1 MRWSAGWDA
10 TKMSSLDEELRDE
23 LERLRAAGKLVPIR
37 TVDSPQG
44 PTIRLGDG
52 REVICLCSADY
63 LGLAADPVV
72 VAAAGEAL
80 GAYGAGTASVR
91 SSAGLFTP
99 QVELEAGLAD
109 FLESE
114 AAVVY
119 TSAWNAN
126 RALLETLCDDRT
138 WILSDELNNPS
149 IIDGIRQA
157 RAGGKAVY
165 SHVDIASVEGAL
177 DRVPPGA
184 RCLII
189 TDGVFGT
196 EGDLAPLPDLVEIA
210 DTRGA
215 TLIVD
220 DSHGLGV
227 LGLEGR
233 GTAEYFGLD
242 GTIEVVTG
250 SLGKALGGAA
260 GGFVA
265 GSAALCALI
274 TQRSRSQL
282 FSTGMPP
289 SVASGARAAL
299 EEMTSNP
306 GRLRRLR
313 ANVDRFRSGI
323 ENLGLTVIAGP
334 SAIVPI
340 VIGATRSAEAFR
352 DRLLEEGVF
361 AVSLGS
367 PAVPEGSARI
377 RAQLSAALSDEQID
391 AAVAAFGRAA
401 AAQGLP

>member
-1 MRWSAGWDA
+1 MSA
-10 TKMSSLDEELRDE
+10 LDEELRDE
-23 LERLRAAGKLVPIR
+23 LTQLGTSGVLRPIR

-44 PTIRLGDG
+44 PMVRLVDG
-52 REVICLCSADY
+52 REVICLCSGDY

-80 GAYGAGTASVR
+80 LSYGAGTASVR

-99 QVELEAGLAD
+99 QVELETGLAD
-109 FLESE
+109 FLETE
-114 AAVVY
+114 AAVGY

-149 IIDGIRQA
+149 IIDGIRLA

-165 SHVDIASVEGAL
+165 SHIDIASVERAL
-177 DRVPPGA
+177 QRVPDGA

-210 DTRGA
+210 DAHDA

-242 GTIEVVTG
+242 GTVEIITG
-250 SLGKALGGAA
+250 SLGKALGGGA
-260 GGFVA
+260 GGFAA
-265 GSAALCALI
+265 GSGALCELLA
-274 TQRSRSQL
+274 QRSRSQL
-282 FSTGMPP
+282 YSTGMPP
-289 SVASGARAAL
+289 SVASGAGAAL
-299 EEMTSNP
+299 DEMRSNP

-323 ENLGLTVIAGP
+323 GNLGLTMLEGP

-340 VIGATRSAEAFR
+340 IIGATRSADAFSTGLF
-352 DRLLEEGVF
+352 DEGVY
-361 AVSLGS
+361 AVSFGS

-377 RAQLSAALSDEQID
+377 RAQISASLTDEQID
-391 AAVAAFGRAA
+391 AAVAAFGRTA
-401 AAQGLP
+401 AAQGLL

>member
-1 MRWSAGWDA
+1 
-10 TKMSSLDEELRDE
+10 MSSLDEELRDE
-23 LERLRAAGKLVPIR
+23 LERLGAAGELKPVR

-44 PTIRLGDG
+44 PLIRLSDG
-52 REVICLCSADY
+52 RDVICLCSGDY

-80 GAYGAGTASVR
+80 SAYGAGTASVR

-99 QVELEAGLAD
+99 QVELEADLAD

-114 AAVVY
+114 AAVAY

-126 RALLETLCDDRT
+126 RALLEMLCDERT

-149 IIDGIRQA
+149 IIDGVRLT

-165 SHVDIASVEGAL
+165 LHADIASVEGAL
-177 DRVPPGA
+177 NRVPTGA

-189 TDGVFGT
+189 TDGVFGA

-210 DTRGA
+210 DARGA
-215 TLIVD
+215 ILIVD

-242 GTIEVVTG
+242 GMIEIVTG

-265 GSAALCALI
+265 GSRALCELLA
-274 TQRSRSQL
+274 QRSRSQL

-289 SVASGARAAL
+289 SVASGASAAL

-323 ENLGLTVIAGP
+323 ENLGLTVTTGP

-340 VIGATRSAEAFR
+340 IIGTTRSADAFR
-352 DRLLEEGVF
+352 DRLLEEGVY
-361 AVSLGS
+361 AMSLGS

-377 RAQLSAALSDEQID
+377 RTQLSAALSDEQID
-391 AAVAAFGRAA
+391 AAIAAFGRAA
-401 AAQGLP
+401 AAHGLP

>member
-1 MRWSAGWDA
+1 
-10 TKMSSLDEELRDE
+10 MSSLDEELRGE
-23 LERLRAAGKLVPIR
+23 LEQLDAAGRIKQIR

-44 PTIRLGDG
+44 PTIRLDDG
-52 REVICLCSADY
+52 REVICLCSGDY
-63 LGLAADPVV
+63 LGLAADPAVV
-72 VAAAGEAL
+72 SAAGDAL
-80 GAYGAGTASVR
+80 RDYGAGTASVR
-91 SSAGLFTP
+91 ASAGLFTP
-99 QVELEAGLAD
+99 QVALEGDLAD
-109 FLESE
+109 FLETE
-114 AAVVY
+114 AAVTY

-126 RALLETLCDDRT
+126 RALLEIVCDERT

-149 IIDGIRQA
+149 IIDGIRLA

-165 SHVDIASVEGAL
+165 SHVDLESVEGAL
-177 DRVPPGA
+177 DRVPDGA

-189 TDGVFGT
+189 TDGVFGV

-210 DTRGA
+210 DARGA

-233 GTAEYFGLD
+233 GTAESFGLD
-242 GTIEVVTG
+242 GAIEIVTG

-265 GSAALCALI
+265 GSGALCNLLG
-274 TQRSRSQL
+274 QRSRSQL

-313 ANVDRFRSGI
+313 ANIDRFRSGI
-323 ENLGLTVIAGP
+323 EQLGLTALAGP

-340 VIGATRSAEAFR
+340 VIGATGSAEAFR
-352 DRLLEEGVF
+352 DRLLEEGVY
-361 AVSLGS
+361 AVSFGS

-377 RAQLSAALSDEQID
+377 RAQLSAALTDEQID

-401 AAQGLP
+401 KSHGLL